1 MPKGFA
7 LILSAP
13 SGTGKTTTCRVLRE
27 KLPDLKI
34 SVSHTTR
41 EIRKGEK
48 EGLDYTFISQQEFE
62 EKIKNKDFLEW
73 AQVHNF
79 YYGTSIQG
87 IDKSLE
93 SGHDTLL
100 ELDVQG
106 VESLR
111 AMDYQGIYI
120 LILPP
125 SIKEMEARLNKRG
138 TDSEDR
144 IRQRVETGKEEIK
157 KYKMYDY
164 VITNHVVEDT
174 VNAILSILQAEKVR
188 SPHYRPASPDIE
200 ALLKDGVDLDV

>member
-79 YYGTSIQG
+79 YYGTSFQAA
-87 IDKSLE
+87 DTTLE
-93 SGHDTLL
+93 NGHDTLL

-111 AMDYQGIYI
+111 AMDYEGIYI

-125 SIKEMEARLNKRG
+125 SIEEMQARLTKRG

-144 IRQRVETGKEEIK
+144 IRQRVETGKKEIK
-157 KYKMYDY
+157 KYKIYDY
-164 VITNHVVEDT
+164 VITNYVVEDT
-174 VNAILSILQAEKVR
+174 VSAILSILQAEKVR
-188 SPHYRPASPDIE
+188 ATYYQPTSPGIE
-200 ALLKDGVDLDV
+200 ALLKDGVD

>member
-34 SVSHTTR
+34 LVSHTTR
-41 EIRKGEK
+41 VIRKGEK

-62 EKIKNKDFLEW
+62 EKIKSKDFLEW

-79 YYGTSIQG
+79 YYGTSFQEA
-87 IDKSLE
+87 DTSLE
-93 SGHDTLL
+93 NGHDTLL

-111 AMDYQGIYI
+111 AMDYEGIYI

-125 SIKEMEARLNKRG
+125 SVEEMQARLTKRG

-144 IRQRVETGKEEIK
+144 IRQRVETGKKEIK
-157 KYKMYDY
+157 KYKIYDY
-164 VITNHVVEDT
+164 VITNYVVEDT
-174 VNAILSILQAEKVR
+174 VSAILSILQAEKFR
-188 SPHYRPASPDIE
+188 ATHYQPTSPGIE
-200 ALLKDGVDLDV
+200 ALLKDGVD

>member
-79 YYGTSIQG
+79 YYGTSFQAA
-87 IDKSLE
+87 DTSLE
-93 SGHDTLL
+93 NGHDTLL

-111 AMDYQGIYI
+111 AMDYEGIYI

-125 SIKEMEARLNKRG
+125 SVEEMQARLTKRG
-138 TDSEDR
+138 TDSEDC
-144 IRQRVETGKEEIK
+144 IRQRVETGKKEIK
-157 KYKMYDY
+157 EYKIYDY
-164 VITNHVVEDT
+164 IITNYVVEDT

-188 SPHYRPASPDIE
+188 ATHYQPTSPGIE
-200 ALLKDGVDLDV
+200 ALLKDGVD

>member
-13 SGTGKTTTCRVLRE
+13 SGTGKTTTCRILRK
-27 KLPDLKI
+27 KLPELKI

-41 EIRKGEK
+41 KIRKGEQ

-62 EKIKNKDFLEW
+62 EKIKSKDFLEW

-79 YYGTSIQG
+79 YYGTSFQAA
-87 IDKSLE
+87 DTSLE
-93 SGHDTLL
+93 NGHDTLL
-100 ELDVQG
+100 ELDIQG
-106 VESLR
+106 VKSLR
-111 AMDYQGIYI
+111 AMDYEGIYI

-125 SIKEMEARLNKRG
+125 SIEEMQARLTKRG

-144 IRQRVETGKEEIK
+144 IRQRVETGKKEIK
-157 KYKMYDY
+157 EYKIYDY
-164 VITNHVVEDT
+164 VITNYVVEDT

-188 SPHYRPASPDIE
+188 VTHYQPTSPDIE
-200 ALLKDGVDLDV
+200 TLLKNGVD

>member
-27 KLPDLKI
+27 KMPELKI

-48 EGLDYTFISQQEFE
+48 EGLDYTFISQQEFD
-62 EKIKNKDFLEW
+62 EKIKSKDFLEW

-79 YYGTSIQG
+79 YYGTSFQAA
-87 IDKSLE
+87 DTSLGN
-93 SGHDTLL
+93 GHDTLL

-111 AMDYQGIYI
+111 AMDYEGIYI

-125 SIKEMEARLNKRG
+125 SVEEMQARLTKRG
-138 TDSEDR
+138 TEPVDR
-144 IRQRVETGKEEIK
+144 IRQRVETGKKEIK
-157 KYKMYDY
+157 KYKIYDY
-164 VITNHVVEDT
+164 VITNYVVEET

-188 SPHYRPASPDIE
+188 ATYYQPTSPDIE
-200 ALLKDGVDLDV
+200 LLLKDGVD

>member
-27 KLPDLKI
+27 KMPELKI

-48 EGLDYTFISQQEFE
+48 EGLDYTFISQQEFD
-62 EKIKNKDFLEW
+62 EKIKSKDFLEW

-79 YYGTSIQG
+79 YYGTSFQAA
-87 IDKSLE
+87 DTSLGN
-93 SGHDTLL
+93 GHDTLL

-111 AMDYQGIYI
+111 AMDYEGIYI

-125 SIKEMEARLNKRG
+125 SVEEMQARLTKRG
-138 TDSEDR
+138 TEPVDR
-144 IRQRVETGKEEIK
+144 IRQRVETGKKEIK
-157 KYKMYDY
+157 KYKIYDY
-164 VITNHVVEDT
+164 VITNYVVEET

-188 SPHYRPASPDIE
+188 ATYYQPTSPDIE
-200 ALLKDGVDLDV
+200 VLLKDGVD

>member
-41 EIRKGEK
+41 VIRKGEK

-62 EKIKNKDFLEW
+62 EKIKSKDFLEW

-79 YYGTSIQG
+79 YYGTSFQEV
-87 IDKSLE
+87 DTSLKN
-93 SGHDTLL
+93 GHDTLL

-111 AMDYQGIYI
+111 AMDYEGIYI

-125 SIKEMEARLNKRG
+125 SVEEMQVRLTKRG

-144 IRQRVETGKEEIK
+144 IRQRVETGKKEIK
-157 KYKMYDY
+157 KYKIYDY
-164 VITNHVVEDT
+164 VITNYVVEDT
-174 VNAILSILQAEKVR
+174 VSAILSILQAEKFR
-188 SPHYRPASPDIE
+188 ATHYQPTSPGIE
-200 ALLKDGVDLDV
+200 ALLKDGVD

>member
-13 SGTGKTTTCRVLRE
+13 SGTGKTTTCRMLRE

-34 SVSHTTR
+34 AVSHTTR
-41 EIRKGEK
+41 EIREGEK
-48 EGLDYTFISQQEFE
+48 EGLDYFFISPQVFE
-62 EKIKNKDFLEW
+62 EKIKTKDFLEW
-73 AQVHNF
+73 AKVHNS
-79 YYGTSIQG
+79 YYGTSFQATDSFIN
-87 IDKSLE
+87 

-111 AMDYQGIYI
+111 AMDYHGIFI

-125 SIKEMEARLNKRG
+125 SIKEMQARLTKRG
-138 TDSEDR
+138 TDAADR
-144 IRQRVETGKEEIK
+144 ILQRVETGKKEIK

-164 VITNHVVEDT
+164 VITNYVVEDT

-188 SPHYRPASPDIE
+188 ASQYQPTSPDIE
-200 ALLKDGVDLDV
+200 ALLKDGVD

>member
-62 EKIKNKDFLEW
+62 DKIKKKDFLEW

-79 YYGTSIQG
+79 YYGTSFQAANT
-87 IDKSLE
+87 SLE
-93 SGHDTLL
+93 NGHDTLL

-111 AMDYQGIYI
+111 AMDYEGIYI

-125 SIKEMEARLNKRG
+125 SVEEMQARLTKRG

-144 IRQRVETGKEEIK
+144 IRQRVETGKKEIK
-157 KYKMYDY
+157 EYKIYDY
-164 VITNHVVEDT
+164 IITNYVVEDT

-188 SPHYRPASPDIE
+188 ATHYQPTSPDIE
-200 ALLKDGVDLDV
+200 LLLKDGVD

>member
-1 MPKGFA
+1 MSKGFA

-13 SGTGKTTTCRVLRE
+13 SGTGKTTTCRLLRE
-27 KLPDLKI
+27 KLPELKI

-41 EIRKGEK
+41 EIRDGEK
-48 EGLDYTFISQQEFE
+48 EGLDYFFISQQEFE
-62 EKIKNKDFLEW
+62 GKIKSNEFLEW
-73 AQVHNF
+73 AQVHNS
-79 YYGTSIQG
+79 YYGTSLQAV
-87 IDKSLE
+87 DTSLK

-111 AMDYQGIYI
+111 TMDYQGIYI

-144 IRQRVETGKEEIK
+144 IRQRVETGKKEIK
-157 KYKMYDY
+157 KYKMYEY

-174 VNAILSILQAEKVR
+174 VNTILSILQAEKVKA
-188 SPHYRPASPDIE
+188 SHYRPASPDIE
-200 ALLKDGVDLDV
+200 VLLKDGVD

>member
-1 MPKGFA
+1 MTKGFA

-27 KLPDLKI
+27 KIPDLKI

-48 EGLDYTFISQQEFE
+48 EGLDYTFISQQEFD
-62 EKIKNKDFLEW
+62 EKIKSKDFLEW

-79 YYGTSIQG
+79 YYGTSFQAA
-87 IDKSLE
+87 DTSLE
-93 SGHDTLL
+93 NGHDTLL

-111 AMDYQGIYI
+111 AMDYEGIYI

-125 SIKEMEARLNKRG
+125 SIEEMQARLAKRG
-138 TDSEDR
+138 TDSEDS
-144 IRQRVETGKEEIK
+144 IRQRVETGKKEIK
-157 KYKMYDY
+157 KYKIYDY
-164 VITNHVVEDT
+164 VITNYVVEDT
-174 VNAILSILQAEKVR
+174 VSAILSILQAEKVR
-188 SPHYRPASPDIE
+188 VTHYQPTSPGIE
-200 ALLKDGVDLDV
+200 ALLKDGVD

>member
-13 SGTGKTTTCRVLRE
+13 SGTGKTTICRVLRE
-27 KLPDLKI
+27 KLTNLKI

-48 EGLDYTFISQQEFE
+48 EGLDYNFISQKEFE
-62 EKIKNKDFLEW
+62 EKIKSKDFLEW

-79 YYGTSIQG
+79 YYGTSFQAAEN
-87 IDKSLE
+87 SLKN
-93 SGHDTLL
+93 GHDTLL

-111 AMDYQGIYI
+111 TMGYEGIYI

-125 SIKEMEARLNKRG
+125 SVEEMQARLTKRG
-138 TDSEDR
+138 TESENR
-144 IRQRVETGKEEIK
+144 IRQRVETGKKEIK
-157 KYKMYDY
+157 EYKIYDY
-164 VITNHVVEDT
+164 VITNYVVEDT
-174 VNAILSILQAEKVR
+174 VNAILSILQAEK
-188 SPHYRPASPDIE
+188 YRATYYQPTSPDIE
-200 ALLKDGVDLDV
+200 VLLKDGVD

>member
-27 KLPDLKI
+27 KMPDLKI

-48 EGLDYTFISQQEFE
+48 EGLDYNFISQQEFD
-62 EKIKNKDFLEW
+62 EKIKSKDFLEW

-79 YYGTSIQG
+79 YYGTSFQAA
-87 IDKSLE
+87 DTSLE
-93 SGHDTLL
+93 KGHDTLL

-111 AMDYQGIYI
+111 AMGYEGIYI

-125 SIKEMEARLNKRG
+125 SVEEMQARLTKRG
-138 TDSEDR
+138 TEPVDR
-144 IRQRVETGKEEIK
+144 IRQRVEIGKKEIK
-157 KYKMYDY
+157 KYKIYDY
-164 VITNHVVEDT
+164 VITNYVVEET

-188 SPHYRPASPDIE
+188 ATYYQPTSPDIE
-200 ALLKDGVDLDV
+200 LLLKDGVD

>member
-27 KLPDLKI
+27 KLPNLKI
-34 SVSHTTR
+34 LVSHTTR
-41 EIRKGEK
+41 VIRKGEK

-62 EKIKNKDFLEW
+62 EKIKSKDFLEW

-79 YYGTSIQG
+79 YYGTSFQAA
-87 IDKSLE
+87 DTSLE
-93 SGHDTLL
+93 NGHDTLL

-111 AMDYQGIYI
+111 AMDYEGIYI

-125 SIKEMEARLNKRG
+125 SIEEMQARLTKRG
-138 TDSEDR
+138 TDSEDS
-144 IRQRVETGKEEIK
+144 IRQRVETGKKEIK
-157 KYKMYDY
+157 KYKIYDY
-164 VITNHVVEDT
+164 VITNYVVEDT
-174 VNAILSILQAEKVR
+174 VSAILSILQAEKVR
-188 SPHYRPASPDIE
+188 VTHYQPTSPGIE
-200 ALLKDGVDLDV
+200 SLLKDGVD

>member
-1 MPKGFA
+1 MPKGFS

-48 EGLDYTFISQQEFE
+48 EGLDYTFISQEEFE
-62 EKIKNKDFLEW
+62 EKIKRKDFLEW

-79 YYGTSIQG
+79 YYGTSFQAA
-87 IDKSLE
+87 DTSLE
-93 SGHDTLL
+93 NGHDTLL

-111 AMDYQGIYI
+111 AMDYEGIYI

-125 SIKEMEARLNKRG
+125 SIEEMQARLAKRG
-138 TDSEDR
+138 TDSEDS
-144 IRQRVETGKEEIK
+144 IRQRVETGKKEIK
-157 KYKMYDY
+157 KYKIYDY
-164 VITNHVVEDT
+164 VITNYVVEDT
-174 VNAILSILQAEKVR
+174 VSAILSILQAEKVR
-188 SPHYRPASPDIE
+188 VTQYQPTSPGIE
-200 ALLKDGVDLDV
+200 ALLKDGVD

>member
-13 SGTGKTTTCRVLRE
+13 SGTGKTTTCKVLRE

-41 EIRKGEK
+41 KIRKGEK

-62 EKIKNKDFLEW
+62 EKIKSKDFLEW

-79 YYGTSIQG
+79 YYGTSFQAADI
-87 IDKSLE
+87 SLE
-93 SGHDTLL
+93 NGHDTLL

-111 AMDYQGIYI
+111 ALDYEGISI
-120 LILPP
+120 LLLPP
-125 SIKEMEARLNKRG
+125 SGEAMQARLTKRG
-138 TDSEDR
+138 TDSVDR
-144 IRQRVETGKEEIK
+144 IRQRVETGKKEIK
-157 KYKMYDY
+157 KYKIYDY
-164 VITNHVVEDT
+164 VITNYVVEDT
-174 VNAILSILQAEKVR
+174 ANAILSILQAEKVR
-188 SPHYRPASPDIE
+188 ATHYQPTSPDIE
-200 ALLKDGVDLDV
+200 VLLKDGVD

>member
-62 EKIKNKDFLEW
+62 EKIKSKDFLEW

-79 YYGTSIQG
+79 YYGTSFQAA
-87 IDKSLE
+87 DTSLE
-93 SGHDTLL
+93 NGHDTLL

-111 AMDYQGIYI
+111 AMDYEGIYI

-125 SIKEMEARLNKRG
+125 SVKEMHARLIKRG
-138 TDSEDR
+138 TDSEDC
-144 IRQRVETGKEEIK
+144 IRQRVETGKKEIK
-157 KYKMYDY
+157 KYKIYDY
-164 VITNHVVEDT
+164 VITNYVVEDT
-174 VNAILSILQAEKVR
+174 VSAILSILQAEKVR
-188 SPHYRPASPDIE
+188 VTHYQPTSPGIE
-200 ALLKDGVDLDV
+200 ALLKDGAD

>member
-13 SGTGKTTTCRVLRE
+13 SGTGKTTTCRVLRG
-27 KLPDLKI
+27 KLPNLKI

-41 EIRKGEK
+41 EVRKGEK

-62 EKIKNKDFLEW
+62 KKIKSKDFLEW

-79 YYGTSIQG
+79 YYGTSFQAAET
-87 IDKSLE
+87 SLE
-93 SGHDTLL
+93 NGQDTLL

-111 AMDYQGIYI
+111 AMDYEGIYI

-125 SIKEMEARLNKRG
+125 SVEEMQARLTKRG

-144 IRQRVETGKEEIK
+144 IRQRVETGKKEIK
-157 KYKMYDY
+157 EYKIYDY
-164 VITNHVVEDT
+164 VITNYVVEDT

-188 SPHYRPASPDIE
+188 AIHYQPTSPDIA
-200 ALLKDGVDLDV
+200 ALLKDGVD

>member
-48 EGLDYTFISQQEFE
+48 EGLDYTFISQQKFE

-79 YYGTSIQG
+79 YYGTSFQAANT
-87 IDKSLE
+87 SLE
-93 SGHDTLL
+93 NGHDTLL

-111 AMDYQGIYI
+111 AMDYEGIYI

-125 SIKEMEARLNKRG
+125 SVEEMQARLTKRG
-138 TDSEDR
+138 TDSEDH
-144 IRQRVETGKEEIK
+144 IRQRVETGKKEIK
-157 KYKMYDY
+157 EYKIYDY
-164 VITNHVVEDT
+164 VITNYIVEDT

-188 SPHYRPASPDIE
+188 ATHYQPTSPDIE
-200 ALLKDGVDLDV
+200 LLLKDGVD

>member
-48 EGLDYTFISQQEFE
+48 EGLDYTFISQQEFD
-62 EKIKNKDFLEW
+62 EKIKSKDFLEW

-79 YYGTSIQG
+79 YYGTSFQAAEN
-87 IDKSLE
+87 SLKN
-93 SGHDTLL
+93 GHDTLL

-111 AMDYQGIYI
+111 AMDYEGIYI

-125 SIKEMEARLNKRG
+125 SVEEMQARLTKRG
-138 TDSEDR
+138 TDSEDC
-144 IRQRVETGKEEIK
+144 IRQRVETGKKEIK
-157 KYKMYDY
+157 EYKIYDY
-164 VITNHVVEDT
+164 IITNYVVEDT

-188 SPHYRPASPDIE
+188 ATRYQPTSPDIE
-200 ALLKDGVDLDV
+200 VLLKEGVD

>member
-34 SVSHTTR
+34 LVSHTTR
-41 EIRKGEK
+41 VIRKGEK

-62 EKIKNKDFLEW
+62 EKIKSKDFLEW

-79 YYGTSIQG
+79 YYGTSFQAA
-87 IDKSLE
+87 DTSLE
-93 SGHDTLL
+93 NGHDTLL

-111 AMDYQGIYI
+111 AMDYEGIYI

-125 SIKEMEARLNKRG
+125 SVEEMQARLTKRG
-138 TDSEDR
+138 TDSEDS
-144 IRQRVETGKEEIK
+144 IRQRVETGKKEIK
-157 KYKMYDY
+157 KYKIYDY
-164 VITNHVVEDT
+164 VITNYVVEDT
-174 VNAILSILQAEKVR
+174 VSAILSILQAEKFR
-188 SPHYRPASPDIE
+188 ATHYQPTSPGIE
-200 ALLKDGVDLDV
+200 ALLKDGVD

>member
-13 SGTGKTTTCRVLRE
+13 SGTGKTTICRVLRE
-27 KLPDLKI
+27 KLTDLKI

-48 EGLDYTFISQQEFE
+48 EGLDYNFISQKEFE
-62 EKIKNKDFLEW
+62 QKIKSKDFLEW

-79 YYGTSIQG
+79 YYGTSFQAAE
-87 IDKSLE
+87 KSLKN
-93 SGHDTLL
+93 GHDTLL

-111 AMDYQGIYI
+111 AMDYEGIYI

-125 SIKEMEARLNKRG
+125 SVEEMQTRLTKRG
-138 TDSEDR
+138 TDSEDC
-144 IRQRVETGKEEIK
+144 IRQRVETGKKEIK
-157 KYKMYDY
+157 EYKIYDY
-164 VITNHVVEDT
+164 IITNYVVEDT

-188 SPHYRPASPDIE
+188 ATHYQPTSPDIE
-200 ALLKDGVDLDV
+200 ALLKDGVD

>member
-41 EIRKGEK
+41 VIRKGEK

-62 EKIKNKDFLEW
+62 EKIKSKDFLEW

-79 YYGTSIQG
+79 YYGTSFQAA
-87 IDKSLE
+87 DTSLE
-93 SGHDTLL
+93 NGHDTLL

-111 AMDYQGIYI
+111 AMDYEGIYI

-125 SIKEMEARLNKRG
+125 SVEEMQARLTKRG
-138 TDSEDR
+138 TESEDH
-144 IRQRVETGKEEIK
+144 IRQRVETGKKEIK
-157 KYKMYDY
+157 KYKIYDY
-164 VITNHVVEDT
+164 VITNYVVEDT
-174 VNAILSILQAEKVR
+174 VSAILSILQAEKFR
-188 SPHYRPASPDIE
+188 ATHYQPTSPGIE
-200 ALLKDGVDLDV
+200 ALLKDGVD

>member
-27 KLPDLKI
+27 KLPNLKI
-34 SVSHTTR
+34 LVSHTTR

-79 YYGTSIQG
+79 YYGTSFQAA
-87 IDKSLE
+87 DTSLKN
-93 SGHDTLL
+93 GHDTLL

-111 AMDYQGIYI
+111 AMNYEGIYI

-125 SIKEMEARLNKRG
+125 SIEEMQARLIKRG

-144 IRQRVETGKEEIK
+144 IRQRVETGKKEIK
-157 KYKMYDY
+157 KYKIYDY
-164 VITNHVVEDT
+164 IVTNHVVEDT
-174 VNAILSILQAEKVR
+174 VNNLISIMRAEKFKIQ
-188 SPHYRPASPDIE
+188 HYLPNSPDIKL
-200 ALLKDGVDLDV
+200 LLKDEVD

>member
-41 EIRKGEK
+41 EIRKEEK

-62 EKIKNKDFLEW
+62 DKIKKKDFLEW

-79 YYGTSIQG
+79 YYGTSFQAANT
-87 IDKSLE
+87 SLE
-93 SGHDTLL
+93 NGHDTLL

-125 SIKEMEARLNKRG
+125 SIEEMQARLTKRG
-138 TDSEDR
+138 TESENR
-144 IRQRVETGKEEIK
+144 IRQRVETGKKEIK
-157 KYKMYDY
+157 EYKIYDY
-164 VITNHVVEDT
+164 VITNYVVEDT
-174 VNAILSILQAEKVR
+174 VNAILSILQAEK
-188 SPHYRPASPDIE
+188 YRATYYQPTSPDIE
-200 ALLKDGVDLDV
+200 LLLKDGVD

>member
-1 MPKGFA
+1 MSKGFA

-13 SGTGKTTTCRVLRE
+13 SGTGKTTTCRLLRE

-41 EIRKGEK
+41 EIREGEK
-48 EGLDYTFISQQEFE
+48 EGLDYFFISQQVFE
-62 EKIKNKDFLEW
+62 EKIKNNDFLEW
-73 AQVHNF
+73 AKVHNC
-79 YYGTSIQG
+79 YYGTSFQAANS
-87 IDKSLE
+87 SLE

-106 VESLR
+106 VEALR

-138 TDSEDR
+138 TDSADR
-144 IRQRVETGKEEIK
+144 IRQRVETGKKEIK

-174 VNAILSILQAEKVR
+174 VNAMLSILQAEKVKA
-188 SPHYRPASPDIE
+188 SHYRPASPDIE
-200 ALLKDGVDLDV
+200 VLLNDGVD

>member
-13 SGTGKTTTCRVLRE
+13 SGTGKTTTCRILRE

-34 SVSHTTR
+34 AVSHTTR

-79 YYGTSIQG
+79 YYGTSFQAANS
-87 IDKSLE
+87 SLQ

-111 AMDYQGIYI
+111 AMNYQGIFI

-125 SIKEMEARLNKRG
+125 SIKEMQARLTKRG
-138 TDSEDR
+138 TDAEDR
-144 IRQRVETGKEEIK
+144 ILQRVETGKKEIK

-164 VITNHVVEDT
+164 VITNYVVEDT

-188 SPHYRPASPDIE
+188 ASQYQPTSPDIE
-200 ALLKDGVDLDV
+200 ALLKDGVD

>member
-27 KLPDLKI
+27 KMPDLKI

-41 EIRKGEK
+41 KIRKGEK
-48 EGLDYTFISQQEFE
+48 EGLDYTFISQQEFD
-62 EKIKNKDFLEW
+62 EKIKSKDFLEW

-79 YYGTSIQG
+79 YYGTSFQAA
-87 IDKSLE
+87 DTSLGN
-93 SGHDTLL
+93 GHDTLL

-111 AMDYQGIYI
+111 AMDYEGIYI

-125 SIKEMEARLNKRG
+125 SVEEMQARLTKRG
-138 TDSEDR
+138 TDSEDS
-144 IRQRVETGKEEIK
+144 IRQRVETGKKEIK
-157 KYKMYDY
+157 KYKIYDY
-164 VITNHVVEDT
+164 VITNYVVEDT
-174 VNAILSILQAEKVR
+174 VSAILSILQAEKFR
-188 SPHYRPASPDIE
+188 ATHYQPTSPGIE
-200 ALLKDGVDLDV
+200 ALLKDGVD

>member
-27 KLPDLKI
+27 KLPDFKI

-79 YYGTSIQG
+79 YYGTSIQA

-111 AMDYQGIYI
+111 AMDYEGIYI

-125 SIKEMEARLNKRG
+125 SVEEMQARLTKRG
-138 TDSEDR
+138 TDSENR
-144 IRQRVETGKEEIK
+144 IRQRVETGKKEIK
-157 KYKMYDY
+157 EYKIYDY
-164 VITNHVVEDT
+164 VITNYVVEDT
-174 VNAILSILQAEKVR
+174 VNAILSILQAEK
-188 SPHYRPASPDIE
+188 YRATYYQPTSPDIE
-200 ALLKDGVDLDV
+200 VLLKDGVS

>member
-27 KLPDLKI
+27 KLPNLKI
-34 SVSHTTR
+34 LVSHTTR

-48 EGLDYTFISQQEFE
+48 QGLDYTFISQQEFE
-62 EKIKNKDFLEW
+62 GKIKNKDFLEW

-79 YYGTSIQG
+79 YYGTSFQAAHT
-87 IDKSLE
+87 SLE
-93 SGHDTLL
+93 NGHDTLL

-111 AMDYQGIYI
+111 AMDYEGIYI

-125 SIKEMEARLNKRG
+125 SVEELQARLTKRG
-138 TDSEDR
+138 TESEDR
-144 IRQRVETGKEEIK
+144 IQQRVETGKKEIK
-157 KYKMYDY
+157 KYKIYDY
-164 VITNHVVEDT
+164 VITNYVVEDT

-188 SPHYRPASPDIE
+188 ATYYQPTSPDIE
-200 ALLKDGVDLDV
+200 LLLEDGVD

>member
-27 KLPDLKI
+27 KMPDLKI

-41 EIRKGEK
+41 KIRKGEK

-62 EKIKNKDFLEW
+62 EKIKSKDFLEW

-79 YYGTSIQG
+79 YYGTSFQAA
-87 IDKSLE
+87 DTSLE
-93 SGHDTLL
+93 NGHDTLL

-111 AMDYQGIYI
+111 AMDYEGIYI

-125 SIKEMEARLNKRG
+125 SIEEMQTRLTKRG
-138 TDSEDR
+138 TDSEDS
-144 IRQRVETGKEEIK
+144 IRQRVETGKKEIK
-157 KYKMYDY
+157 KYKIYDY
-164 VITNHVVEDT
+164 VITNYVVEDT

-188 SPHYRPASPDIE
+188 ATHYQPTSPDIE
-200 ALLKDGVDLDV
+200 VLLKDGVD